1 MKTMS
6 IGDFKAQFSAVVD
19 AVENGEEIIVEK
31 GKGRKPV
38 GVFIPME
45 KYQKPKSKRK
55 LGILDGKATFKM
67 RDDFKMTEEEL
78 LGE

>member
-45 KYQKPKSKRK
+45 KYQKPKSKR
-55 LGILDGKATFKM
+55 G
-67 RDDFKMTEEEL
+67 
-78 LGE
+78 